1 MCPVE
6 KKLLWIFS
14 VCCFVLCA
22 GLVPHS
28 QHYHHP
34 GGPGLGV
41 RMNSGWQPPKM
52 TPIRYGPPASTDRE
66 VAKLEKF
73 KALLAEPNL
82 DMGQ

>member
-1 MCPVE
+1 M
-6 KKLLWIFS
+6 
-14 VCCFVLCA
+14 
-22 GLVPHS
+22 PHV

-52 TPIRYGPPASTDRE
+52 TPIRYGSPATTDRE

-73 KALLAEPNL
+73 KAILAEPDLNL
-82 DMGQ
+82 GQWTGVLGWGEVMLAVVKIL